1 MPVFEEQEYLAH
13 YGTPRKSGRYP
24 WGSGGDKPDLGSNHR
39 NLSLLGII
47 EIAKSKGLS
56 DKEIYEGLGMKSS
69 EFRAQKTIEIAARK
83 ADRVRQ
89 ADKLVNQ
96 APKHSKSEAARIM
109 GIPESTL
116 RTLLAPGAAERA
128 GILMTT
134 ANELEREVLQSKW
147 VDVGAGVSN
156 HMGIAETKLTAAL
169 NILKEKGYMIH
180 GYKIRQVGNK
190 TETSFK
196 VLGLPGTTQKEA
208 WMDWENLQQIS
219 RFSIDGGRTY
229 QKLHPWV
236 TINPRRLK
244 VRYAEEGGANSDGV
258 VYVRPGKKDLS
269 LGKSQYAQV
278 RIQVGDDHYI
288 KGMAVYKD
296 DLPAGVDLLF
306 NTNKTRKEAPNKLD
320 TLKPLK
326 RNDDGTVDQDLP
338 FGSVVKQLVLDKDG
352 PKERVESAM
361 NIVREEG
368 SWKNWSKTLSTQ
380 LLSKQSPVLIRQQ
393 LEATQKQRQKD
404 FDEIM
409 SLTNPSVRKK
419 LLEDFSRETDSAA
432 VELDAVA
439 ITKNTRW
446 HVILPVEDMKPTEV
460 FAPNYDN
467 GERVALIRF
476 PHGGRFEIPDLI
488 VNNSHPSAI
497 RSIGKGAPDAIGIHP
512 KVAARLSGADF
523 DGDTVIVIPNNSGKI
538 KSAPALPGL
547 ENFEPRIAYKA
558 YPGMVRMRDLKDP
571 KGTEQQQ
578 MGSVSNLVTDMTIRA
593 APPEHIAR
601 AVRHSMVVIDARKHD
616 LDYKQSAI
624 DNGIAQLKAEYQR
637 DPDKPKSR
645 GASTLISRATADSE
659 PIPKRKLRLHADGGP
674 IDAKGELQYVPTGQT
689 RKGKNGERVL
699 ITEKFKKLS
708 LTNDAHSLSSG
719 TIQERLYADH
729 SNQLKAMANQARLE
743 YYNSDTIKWNPSAKK
758 AFATDVGTLKEKL
771 NTAQLNS
778 PRERQ
783 AQIIANAMIR
793 AKKQA
798 NPNLDKEQIK
808 KIERLSLAE
817 ARERTGAGKKLIEIT
832 ESEWH
837 AIQSGAISPSE
848 LDKILRHADMD
859 IVKKL
864 ATPKAVKLM
873 STAKKTK
880 ARAMLAAG
888 ATRAEV
894 AASLGVS
901 TSTLDRSFEAD
912 GTEGGG

>member
-1 MPVFEEQEYLAH
+1 MPVFDEAEYLAH

-24 WGSGGDKPDLGSNHR
+24 WCSGGPDLGSNHR

-47 EIAKSKGLS
+47 EIAKSQGLS
-56 DKEIYEGLGMKSS
+56 DKQIYEGLGMKSS

-83 ADRVRQ
+83 AERVRR
-89 ADKLVNQ
+89 ADYLVNT
-96 APKHSKSEAARIM
+96 KKMSKSAAARDM

-116 RTLLAPGAAERA
+116 RTLLKPGAAERA

-134 ANELEREVLQSKW
+134 ANELEGEVLKKKW

-169 NILKEKGYMIH
+169 NILKQKGYMVH
-180 GYKIRQVGNK
+180 GYKVPQVGNK

-196 VLGLPGTTQKEA
+196 VLGLPGTTQKQA
-208 WMDWENLQQIS
+208 WMERDQLQQID
-219 RFSIDGGRTY
+219 RFSIDGGRSY
-229 QKLHPWV
+229 QKPHPWV
-236 TINPRRLK
+236 AIDPKRLA

-269 LGKSQYAQV
+269 LGKSNYAQV
-278 RIQVGDDHYI
+278 RIQIGDGHYI
-288 KGMAVYKD
+288 KGMALYKD
-296 DLPAGVDLLF
+296 DLPKGVDLMF
-306 NTNKTRKEAPNKLD
+306 NTNKTRDEAPNKLD
-320 TLKPLK
+320 ALKPLK
-326 RNDDGTVDQDLP
+326 RTSDGKVDKDLP
-338 FGSVVKQLVLDKDG
+338 FGSVVKQIVLDKDT

-368 SWKNWSKTLSTQ
+368 SWKDWSNTLSTQ
-380 LLSKQSPVLIRQQ
+380 MLSKQSPVLIRQQ
-393 LEATQKQRQKD
+393 LDATQKKRQKD

-419 LLEDFSRETDSAA
+419 LLEDFAKETDAAA
-432 VELDAVA
+432 VQLDAVGLS
-439 ITKNTRW
+439 KNTRW
-446 HVILPVEDMKPTEV
+446 HVILPVENMKPTEV
-460 FAPNYDN
+460 FAPNYPD

-476 PHGGRFEIPDLI
+476 PHGGRFEIPELI
-488 VNNSHPSAI
+488 VNNSHPAAI
-497 RSIGKGAPDAIGIHP
+497 KSIGKGAPDAVGIHP
-512 KVAARLSGADF
+512 KVAERLSGADF

-547 ENFEPRIAYKA
+547 ENFEPRIEYKA

-578 MGSVSNLVTDMTIRA
+578 MGSVSNLITDMTLRG
-593 APPEHIAR
+593 APPDHLAR

-616 LDYKQSAI
+616 LDYKRSAI
-624 DNGIAQLKAEYQR
+624 NNGIAELKAEYQR
-637 DPDKPKSR
+637 DPKNPKRS
-645 GASTLISRATADSE
+645 GASTLISQATAEDR
-659 PIPKRKLRLHADGGP
+659 IPKRKLRLHADGGP
-674 IDAKGELQYVPTGQT
+674 INEKGELQYVPTGQT
-689 RKGKNGERVL
+689 RKGKNGDRVV
-699 ITEKFKKLS
+699 ITEPVKRLA

-719 TIQERLYADH
+719 TAQEKLYADH
-729 SNQLKAMANQARLE
+729 SNRLKAMANKARLE
-743 YYNSDTIKWNPSAKK
+743 YYNSETIKWNPSAKK
-758 AFATDVGTLKEKL
+758 AFATEVGTLKEKL

-783 AQIIANAMIR
+783 AQIIANAMIK
-793 AKKQA
+793 AKRQA
-798 NPNLDKEQIK
+798 NPHLDKDQIK
-808 KIERLSLAE
+808 KIERQSLAE
-817 ARERTGAGKKLIEIT
+817 ARLRTGAKKKLIEIT
-832 ESEWH
+832 EKEWH

-859 IVKKL
+859 IVKQH

-873 STAKKTK
+873 SATKKSKAK
-880 ARAMLAAG
+880 AMLAAG

-894 AASLGVS
+894 AAALGVS

-912 GTEGGG
+912 GGTTEGGG